1 MIFTDE
7 NGKIYEVPNERY
19 AEFEVSGQRASE
31 INEELKQFVSNNSDN
46 NEVSGYMGNNSDNN
60 EVSGYMGGMYCSG
73 LGPNRQ
79 VRKGATCENFWGG
92 SVQYDGKKWSRI

>member
-1 MIFTDE
+1 MKDMLSLKLADKE
-7 NGKIYEVPNERY
+7 LLKLM
-19 AEFEVSGQRASE
+19 FEVSGQRASE
-31 INEELKQFVSNNSDN
+31 INEELKQFVS
-46 NEVSGYMGNNSDNN
+46 NNSDNN

>member
-19 AEFEVSGQRASE
+19 SEFEVSGQRASE
-31 INEELKQFVSNNSDN
+31 INEELKQFVS
-46 NEVSGYMGNNSDNN
+46 NNSDNN

>member
-46 NEVSGYMGNNSDNN
+46 NEVSGYMGGPACVGFTPSTKKATKGSLCYSFG
-60 EVSGYMGGMYCSG
+60 SGF
-73 LGPNRQ
+73 
-79 VRKGATCENFWGG
+79 K
-92 SVQYDGKKWSRI
+92 QYDGNKWNKM

>member
-31 INEELKQFVSNNSDN
+31 INV
-46 NEVSGYMGNNSDNN
+46 
-60 EVSGYMGGMYCSG
+60 
-73 LGPNRQ
+73 
-79 VRKGATCENFWGG
+79 
-92 SVQYDGKKWSRI
+92 